1 MQHTHD
7 IDEPGYE
14 WPENLPVQD
23 VHVYVHPS
31 GMAMSHDYSCPVC
44 RINHAV
50 IDGSTGVMGPCW
62 SCQAKNWEIIQVDK
76 RPWWKKLW
84 S

>member
-1 MQHTHD
+1 MQITHD
-7 IDEPGYE
+7 FVDPDWE
-14 WPENLPVQD
+14 WPENLSVQD
-23 VHVYVHPS
+23 VHVYLHPS
-31 GMAMSHDYSCPVC
+31 LMCMAHDYSCPVC
-44 RINHAV
+44 RTNHAV

-62 SCQAKNWEIIQVDK
+62 SCQKDNWEIVQVDK